1 MTRRTSER
9 FERRKKDIVASAVQ
23 ALNRKGVRGMTLAD
37 VAAQLG
43 IVPTGVIYY
52 FKNKEELAEACFQ
65 LAVAR
70 YEGFVEQAVG
80 AETARERIAAFNR
93 AYFDFRHAVALG

>member
-43 IVPTGVIYY
+43 IVPTGDI
-52 FKNKEELAEACFQ
+52 
-65 LAVAR
+65 
-70 YEGFVEQAVG
+70 
-80 AETARERIAAFNR
+80 
-93 AYFDFRHAVALG
+93 